1 MDAWKELFKAISEDI
16 DRAYQAAEKRQA
28 AEVKVNSALDM
39 AVLHYKQE
47 KAKQERKARLFS
59 Y

>member
-16 DRAYQAAEKRQA
+16 DKAYQAAERRQA
-28 AEVKVNSALDM
+28 SEVKVNSALDM

-47 KAKQERKARLFS
+47 KQKQEKMARLFS

>member
-16 DRAYQAAEKRQA
+16 DKAYQAAERRQA

-39 AVLHYKQE
+39 AVLQYKQE
-47 KAKQERKARLFS
+47 KEKQERKARLFS

>member
-1 MDAWKELFKAISEDI
+1 MDAWKELFKAISENVDKS
-16 DRAYQAAEKRQA
+16 YQAAERRQA

-47 KAKQERKARLFS
+47 KQKQERKARLFS

>member
-16 DRAYQAAEKRQA
+16 DKAYQAAERRQA
-28 AEVKVNSALDM
+28 SEVKVNSALDM

-47 KAKQERKARLFS
+47 KEKQEKMARLFS

>member
-1 MDAWKELFKAISEDI
+1 MDAWKELFKAISENV
-16 DRAYQAAEKRQA
+16 DRGYQVAEKRQA

-47 KAKQERKARLFS
+47 KEKQERKARLFS